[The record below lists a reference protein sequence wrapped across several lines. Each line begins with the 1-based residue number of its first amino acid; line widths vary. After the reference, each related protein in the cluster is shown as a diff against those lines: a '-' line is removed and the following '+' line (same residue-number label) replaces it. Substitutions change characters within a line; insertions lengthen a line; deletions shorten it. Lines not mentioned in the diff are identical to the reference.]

1 MTVPV
6 FFALFGLVVLWASA
20 FPVIKVGLEGLDVLH
35 LTLIRHLIASAC
47 FVPFLA
53 LTRKRLFPAG
63 RDVLPFILLGTVG
76 IAVYHTALNAGE
88 LRVSAGATSLI
99 IAAAPA
105 ITALLARFFLGERL
119 PLLGWLGSLVSFCG
133 IAVIVVGD
141 SVLGDAAGLGFDPYA
156 LLILLSALAAAS
168 YFVWQKPFFKRYRAV
183 EVTAFATWGGTLPM
197 LAFLPGLAADAT
209 GSGVSLL
216 AASYLG
222 VFPSAIAYSL
232 LAFALSRTAVSLVSV
247 YLYTIPLFALL
258 FSWLLL
264 GEVPS
269 LLTILGGAITIAG
282 IVLVNRVKQGAAG
295 RPVVRMGSMTP
306 GAGPAAARH
315 SPRR

>member
-6 FFALFGLVVLWASA
+6 FLALFGLVVLWASA
-20 FPVIKVGLEGLDVLH
+20 FPVIKVGLDGLGVLH
-35 LTLIRHLIASAC
+35 LTLLRHLVASLC
-47 FVPFLA
+47 FLPFLA
-53 LTRKRLFPAG
+53 LTRQRLFPDR
-63 RDVLPFILLGTVG
+63 RDILPFVLLGSVG

-105 ITALLARFFLGERL
+105 ITALLARLFLGDRL
-119 PLLGWLGSLVSFCG
+119 PLLGWVGSVLSFCG
-133 IAVIVVGD
+133 IAVIVLGD
-141 SVLGDAAGLGFDPYA
+141 SASLGFDPYA

-168 YFVWQKPFFKRYRAV
+168 YFVWQKPFHKRYRAV

-197 LAFLPGLAADAT
+197 LAFFPGLGADVT
-209 GSGVSLL
+209 GAGNALL
-216 AASYLG
+216 AAVYLG

-232 LAFALSRTAVSLVSV
+232 LGFALSRTPVTLVSA

-264 GEVPS
+264 GEIPS
-269 LLTILGGAITIAG
+269 LLTVAGGAVTIAG
-282 IVLVNRVKQGAAG
+282 IVLVNLVKTREARLSTARQ
-295 RPVVRMGSMTP
+295 P
-306 GAGPAAARH
+306 GIRTGQMPPDAVSAAA
-315 SPRR
+315 PRMRRR